1 MRTRAIVAAVVSLA
15 VVAAVGT
22 YLRQL
27 GDDVD
32 LPLTMPDRECVVQG
46 AAQDG
51 PAGPTR
57 RLVLGSSQMANA
69 ATIAAVG
76 IRRDMPEQ
84 AVVVALATAFQESG
98 LENLPGGDRD
108 SVGLFQQRPSQGWGT
123 VEQIRDPRIAA
134 GKFYN
139 ALKKVRGWERMRVT
153 DAAQAVQRSAYPQA
167 YQKWADESL
176 VLAEALLG
184 KTTGA
189 VTCTVARNPVKRGS
203 AAAAD
208 LTAGLLLDWGR
219 VEMSSPAELPGL
231 MVAAATTQIGWRYA
245 HWLVSH
251 AADHGVKRVRFGDLQ
266 WTANEGTW
274 TRIAAGQSDQQV
286 VVAEVFADA

>member
-1 MRTRAIVAAVVSLA
+1 MRTRAIVATIVSLT
-15 VVAAVGT
+15 VVAAVSG

-27 GDDVD
+27 GDDIE
-32 LPLTMPDRECVVQG
+32 LPLAMPAPGCTVQG
-46 AAQDG
+46 AAQDN

-57 RLVLGSSQMANA
+57 RLTLGADQMANA

-76 IRRDMPEQ
+76 IRQDMPEQ
-84 AVVVALATAFQESG
+84 AIVVALATAFQESG

-123 VEQIRDPRIAA
+123 VKEIRDPRYAA
-134 GKFYN
+134 KRFYN
-139 ALKKVRGWERMRVT
+139 ALKKVRGWESMRVT
-153 DAAQAVQRSAYPQA
+153 DAAQAVQRSAFPGA

-176 VLAEALLG
+176 VLANALVG
-184 KTTGA
+184 NTTGA
-189 VTCTVARNPVKRGS
+189 VTCTVTGNPAKRGGE
-203 AAAAD
+203 AAAA

-219 VEMSSPAELPGL
+219 VETATPAELPGL
-231 MVAAATTQIGWRYA
+231 TVAAATAQVGWRYA

-251 AADHGVKRVRFGDLQ
+251 AGDHGVKRVRFGGLQ
-266 WTANEGTW
+266 WTADEGAW
-274 TRIAAGQSDQQV
+274 TPVADSEADHAV